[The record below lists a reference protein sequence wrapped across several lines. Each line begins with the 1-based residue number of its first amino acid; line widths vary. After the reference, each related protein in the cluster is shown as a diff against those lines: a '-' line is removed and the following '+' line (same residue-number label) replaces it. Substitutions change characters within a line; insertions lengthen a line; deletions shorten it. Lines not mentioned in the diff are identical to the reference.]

1 MIELLLSQVMYH
13 VLPLSS
19 LSINYGCAITSS
31 MFGLR
36 ILHKSRYINI
46 DVAICGSMAVNVAHN
61 AAQTKLKEVV
71 MHWLFQIQECVTA
84 LDC

>member
-1 MIELLLSQVMYH
+1 MAVLLHLLCLVSEYY
-13 VLPLSS
+13 
-19 LSINYGCAITSS
+19 INHATL
-31 MFGLR
+31 F
-36 ILHKSRYINI
+36 NI